1 MAVIATRKPSPP
13 QLALLL
19 EVMQWGMIAAPARK
33 IFGPNGIKVTS
44 STIVAAKRHGWLRSV
59 DVNDR
64 RYWTVTRDG
73 YDAADAVDPL
83 AVKASVKRG
92 ADRLAF
98 ATAQPGRLD
107 HIHALALAE
116 RDHQRNLTRASGQ
129 AA

>member
-1 MAVIATRKPSPP
+1 MTVTATRKPSPP

-19 EVMQWGMIAAPARK
+19 EVMNWGMIAAPARR
-33 IFGPNGIKVTS
+33 IFGPHGIKVTGA
-44 STIVAAKRHGWLRSV
+44 TIDAVRRHGWLRSV
-59 DVNDR
+59 DVNER
-64 RYWTVTRDG
+64 RYWTVTRAG
-73 YDAADAVDPL
+73 YAAAHAADPVGVEVFAR
-83 AVKASVKRG
+83 RG

-116 RDHQRNLTRASGQ
+116 QDHQRDLTRASGQ